1 MFKSGVG
8 EKVLF
13 TLLVCL
19 YIAPLWAFRYV
30 PTADGPSHLANAA
43 IIKDYRDP
51 GATTLREYY
60 VISGRPSPNLMY
72 HLSLVGLM
80 YVFPPLIAE
89 KVLLSLYVVLFAAA
103 GRV

>member
-13 TLLVCL
+13 ALLVCL

-30 PTADGPSHLANAA
+30 PTADGPSHLANAV
-43 IIKDYRDP
+43 IIKDYHDP